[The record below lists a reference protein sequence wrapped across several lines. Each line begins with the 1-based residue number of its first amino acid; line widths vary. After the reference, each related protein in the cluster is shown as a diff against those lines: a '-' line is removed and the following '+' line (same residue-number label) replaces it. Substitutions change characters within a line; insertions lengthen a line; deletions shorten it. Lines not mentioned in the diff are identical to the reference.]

1 MDKIVYLKTF
11 QLQQHPK
18 NPRLHVGDVT
28 ELAESIKANGIMQNL
43 TVVPD
48 QEHKGMYTVIIGH
61 RRLAA
66 AKEAGLNE
74 VPCAIK
80 NLTEKEQQSIML
92 TENMQ
97 RSDLTL
103 YEQAQGI
110 QMCMDLGMSED
121 DLKDKT
127 GFSKST
133 IHKRVK
139 LLQFDKDK
147 ISEGVEKGATLQD
160 FMDLSKIEDAQE
172 QDKLLKVIGTPRFAR
187 DFQYAFNQQ
196 EKGKSFKQVIQKML
210 EATYIQ
216 LSADQRREMMHKG
229 TLRHLMYI
237 SSKKDADQ
245 YIAIAEGRQKYFEN
259 TLYYG
264 IEIFEKVY
272 LEDNKEK
279 EYQEKVID
287 VKKNIAM
294 QRAERIEEKV
304 KQYYEFRRTFLNRQ
318 ILKSNKMTSIK
329 FQKQIVSILTKILL
343 ETDEFKNNEYFG
355 DLFVVDKKVIDNFC
369 ITQKWAPIEEHM
381 DTGQFR
387 NALIIAYSMLEVAE
401 TNYTT
406 VNHYGIDANGYNDN
420 YENNYKYLYKF
431 LEDLGYT
438 IDDEERAIIFGT
450 DELYNEVTEE
460 EAKEYLSNKG
470 K

>member
-1 MDKIVYLKTF
+1 MGTNKITYLKTF

-18 NPRLHVGDVT
+18 NPRLNVGDVT

-48 QEHKGMYTVIIGH
+48 QEHEGMYTVIIGH

-66 AKEAGLNE
+66 AKEAGLIE

-139 LLQFDKDK
+139 LLKFDKDK
-147 ISEGVEKGATLQD
+147 VSEGVEKGATLQD
-160 FMDLSKIEDAQE
+160 FMDLSKIEDVQE
-172 QDKLLKVIGTPRFAR
+172 QNKLLKVIGTSRFAR
-187 DFQYAFNQQ
+187 DFQYALTKQ
-196 EKGKSFKQVIQKML
+196 EKDKSFTQVIQKML

-245 YIAIAEGRQKYFEN
+245 YIPVAEGRQKYFEN

-272 LEDNKEK
+272 LEDKDNN
-279 EYQEKVID
+279 EKVID
-287 VKKNIAM
+287 VIKNIAM

-304 KQYYEFRRTFLNRQ
+304 KQYYEFRRTFLNKQ
-318 ILKSNKMTSIK
+318 ILKSNKMISSK

-343 ETDEFKNNEYFG
+343 ETDEFKNNEDFG

-420 YENNYKYLYKF
+420 YEKNYKYLYKF

-450 DELYNEVTEE
+450 DQLYNEVTEE
-460 EAKEYLSNKG
+460 EAKEYIHSKG
-470 K
+470 E